1 MDGWL
6 KRELKIDGYWNTVR
20 IDEIDLLVKNP
31 KNIEGVKKIVELAKE
46 LNVTPA
52 QLVLAWTIRNKDIN
66 VAITGARTVA

>member
-6 KRELKIDGYWNTVR
+6 KRELKIDGYWNIVR